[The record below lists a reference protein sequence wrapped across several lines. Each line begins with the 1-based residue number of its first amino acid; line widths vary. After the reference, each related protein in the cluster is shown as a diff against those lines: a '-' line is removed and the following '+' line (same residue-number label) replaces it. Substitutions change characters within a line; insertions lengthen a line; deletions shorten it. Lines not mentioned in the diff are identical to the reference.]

1 MGIINQI
8 AEYTRLCR
16 ELSELPRNAE
26 SPEAYEPI
34 AKRRCELLEQIGA
47 GRKEGAE
54 SMKQYLTAAEV
65 AETVGVS
72 TTKAYSLIREMN
84 AELKEAGYITI
95 AGKIPEGFFGK
106 KYYGYQ
112 PGGDGQ

>member
-1 MGIINQI
+1 
-8 AEYTRLCR
+8 
-16 ELSELPRNAE
+16 
-26 SPEAYEPI
+26 
-34 AKRRCELLEQIGA
+34 
-47 GRKEGAE
+47 
-54 SMKQYLTAAEV
+54 MKQYLTAAEV

-84 AELKEAGYITI
+84 AELKEAGSI

>member
-1 MGIINQI
+1 MGIINLI

-26 SPEAYEPI
+26 SPETYEPI
-34 AKRRCELLEQIGA
+34 AKRRCELLDQIA
-47 GRKEGAE
+47 ASRKEGVE
-54 SMKQYLTAAEV
+54 IMKQYLTAAEV

-72 TTKAYSLIREMN
+72 VTKAYGRIREMN
-84 AELKEAGYITI
+84 AELKASGYITI
-95 AGKIPEGFFGK
+95 AGKVPEGFFRK

-112 PGGDGQ
+112 PGSGEQ